1 VGRWNGVLRKKSF
14 EAKSRKI
21 CEMAGFF
28 EEKEKADGKTHQGT
42 NTTSRMMR
50 VAAAAAEE
58 ISDFA
63 VR

>member
-1 VGRWNGVLRKKSF
+1 MSAVISPKCRLTKLG
-14 EAKSRKI
+14 EI
-21 CEMAGFF
+21 CEMAGLF